1 MQDFYKENKDLE
13 YKKFNEKIIST
24 KYEILG
30 IRVPILKKYVKSI
43 KKYIRTDRKY
53 YEDFLIEIYSLN
65 YIDDRKKVK
74 TIEELLDYFDN
85 WALVDFTISNLK
97 FKNLDILK
105 RFLDKIKNS
114 KKEFIIRYYIGNLM
128 RYYLDSSFDIVKRY
142 EDTSFYY
149 VDMMVAWYYQNYYF
163 KVDKETINKHLEEI
177 NNNIKKYTIRKI
189 KDSIRE
195 RKSK

>member
-1 MQDFYKENKDLE
+1 MKEFYLFNKDLE
-13 YKKFNEKIIST
+13 YKKFNERIIPT
-24 KYEILG
+24 KYEIVG

-65 YIDDRKKVK
+65 YTEDSEKVK
-74 TIEELLDYFDN
+74 TIEELLEYFDN

-128 RYYLDSSFDIVKRY
+128 KYYLDSSFDIVKTY
-142 EDTSFYY
+142 ENTKFYY

-163 KVDKETINKHLEEI
+163 KVDKEKINKHLEEI

-195 RKSK
+195 RK

>member
-1 MQDFYKENKDLE
+1 MKEFYLFNKDLE
-13 YKKFNEKIIST
+13 YKKFNERIIPT
-24 KYEILG
+24 KYEIVG

-65 YIDDRKKVK
+65 YIEDSEKVK
-74 TIEELLDYFDN
+74 TIEELLEYFDN
-85 WALVDFTISNLK
+85 WALVDLTISNLK

-128 RYYLDSSFDIVKRY
+128 KYYLDSSFDIVKRY
-142 EDTSFYY
+142 EDTNFYY

-195 RKSK
+195 KK

>member
-1 MQDFYKENKDLE
+1 MENFYKENKDLE
-13 YKKFNEKIIST
+13 YKKFNERIIPT

-65 YIDDRKKVK
+65 YTEDIKK
-74 TIEELLDYFDN
+74 IEILEELLEYFDN

-128 RYYLDSSFDIVKRY
+128 KYYLDSSFDIVKRY

-163 KVDKETINKHLEEI
+163 KVDKEKINNHLEEI

-195 RKSK
+195 KK

>member
-1 MQDFYKENKDLE
+1 MKEFYLFNKDLE
-13 YKKFNEKIIST
+13 YKKFNERIIPT
-24 KYEILG
+24 KYEIVG

-65 YIDDRKKVK
+65 YIEDSEKVK
-74 TIEELLDYFDN
+74 TIEELLEYFDN

-128 RYYLDSSFDIVKRY
+128 KYYLDSSFDIVKRY
-142 EDTSFYY
+142 EDTNFYY

-163 KVDKETINKHLEEI
+163 KVDKEKINKHLEEI
-177 NNNIKKYTIRKI
+177 DNNIKKYTIRKI

-195 RKSK
+195 KK

>member
-13 YKKFNEKIIST
+13 YKKLNEKIIPT
-24 KYEILG
+24 KYEIIG
-30 IRVPILKKYVKSI
+30 IRIPILKKYVKSI

-65 YIDDRKKVK
+65 YIEDSEKVK
-74 TIEELLDYFDN
+74 TLEELLEYFDN

-97 FKNLDILK
+97 FKNLEFLK
-105 RFLDKIKNS
+105 EFLDKIKNS

-128 RYYLDSSFDIVKRY
+128 KYYLDSSFDIVKRY

-163 KVDKETINKHLEEI
+163 KVDKEKINKHLEEI

>member
-43 KKYIRTDRKY
+43 KKYLKTNRKY

-65 YIDDRKKVK
+65 YLDDRKKVK

-128 RYYLDSSFDIVKRY
+128 KYYLDSSFDIVKRY

-163 KVDKETINKHLEEI
+163 KVDKDKITKHLEEI

-195 RKSK
+195 RK

>member
-1 MQDFYKENKDLE
+1 MKEFYLFNKDLE
-13 YKKFNEKIIST
+13 YKKFNERIIPT
-24 KYEILG
+24 KYEIVG
-30 IRVPILKKYVKSI
+30 IRVPILKKYIKSI

-65 YIDDRKKVK
+65 YTEDIKK
-74 TIEELLDYFDN
+74 TEILEELLEYFDN
-85 WALVDFTISNLK
+85 WALVDLTISNLK

-128 RYYLDSSFDIVKRY
+128 KYYLDSSFDIVKTY
-142 EDTSFYY
+142 ENTKFYY

-195 RKSK
+195 KK

>member
-1 MQDFYKENKDLE
+1 MKEFYLFNKDLE
-13 YKKFNEKIIST
+13 YKKFNERIIPT
-24 KYEILG
+24 KYEIVG
-30 IRVPILKKYVKSI
+30 IRVPILKKYIKSI

-65 YIDDRKKVK
+65 YLEDRKKVK

-128 RYYLDSSFDIVKRY
+128 KYYLDSSFDIVKRY

-163 KVDKETINKHLEEI
+163 KVDKEKINKHLEEI
-177 NNNIKKYTIRKI
+177 NSNIKKYTIRKI

-195 RKSK
+195 KK

>member
-13 YKKFNEKIIST
+13 YKKLNEKIIPT
-24 KYEILG
+24 KYEIVG
-30 IRVPILKKYVKSI
+30 IRIPIIKKYVKSI

-65 YIDDRKKVK
+65 YLDDRKKVK

-128 RYYLDSSFDIVKRY
+128 KYYLDSSFDIVKRY
-142 EDTSFYY
+142 EGTSFYY

>member
-1 MQDFYKENKDLE
+1 MKEFYLFNKDLE
-13 YKKFNEKIIST
+13 YKKFNERIIPT
-24 KYEILG
+24 KYEIVG
-30 IRVPILKKYVKSI
+30 IRVPILKKYIKSI

-65 YIDDRKKVK
+65 YTEDIKK
-74 TIEELLDYFDN
+74 TEILEELLEYFDN

-128 RYYLDSSFDIVKRY
+128 KYYLDTSFDIVKTY
-142 EDTSFYY
+142 ENTKFYY

-163 KVDKETINKHLEEI
+163 KVDKEKINKHLEEI
-177 NNNIKKYTIRKI
+177 NSNIKKYTIRKI
-189 KDSIRE
+189 KDSIME
-195 RKSK
+195 RK

>member
-1 MQDFYKENKDLE
+1 MKEFYLFNKDLE
-13 YKKFNEKIIST
+13 YKKFNERIIPT
-24 KYEILG
+24 KYEIVG

-65 YIDDRKKVK
+65 YTEDIKKAE
-74 TIEELLDYFDN
+74 ILEELLEYFDN

-128 RYYLDSSFDIVKRY
+128 KYYLDSSFDIVKTY
-142 EDTSFYY
+142 ENTKFYY

-163 KVDKETINKHLEEI
+163 KVDKDKINKHLEEI

-195 RKSK
+195 KK

>member
-30 IRVPILKKYVKSI
+30 IRVPTLKKYVKSI

-65 YIDDRKKVK
+65 YTEDIKK
-74 TIEELLDYFDN
+74 IEILEKLLEYFDN

-128 RYYLDSSFDIVKRY
+128 KYYLNSSFDIVKRY
-142 EDTSFYY
+142 ENTSFYY

-195 RKSK
+195 RKKR

>member
-1 MQDFYKENKDLE
+1 MKEFYLFNKDLE
-13 YKKFNEKIIST
+13 YKKFNERIIPT
-24 KYEILG
+24 KYEIVG

-65 YIDDRKKVK
+65 YIEDSEKVK
-74 TIEELLDYFDN
+74 TIEELLEYFDN
-85 WALVDFTISNLK
+85 WALVDLTISNLK

-128 RYYLDSSFDIVKRY
+128 KYYLDTSFDIVKTY
-142 EDTSFYY
+142 ENTKFYY

-195 RKSK
+195 KK

>member
-1 MQDFYKENKDLE
+1 MKEFYLFNKDLE
-13 YKKFNEKIIST
+13 YKKFNERIIPT
-24 KYEILG
+24 KYEIVG

-65 YIDDRKKVK
+65 YTEDIKKAE
-74 TIEELLDYFDN
+74 ILEELLEYFDN

-128 RYYLDSSFDIVKRY
+128 KYYLDSSFDIVKTY
-142 EDTSFYY
+142 ENTKFYY

-163 KVDKETINKHLEEI
+163 KVDKEKINKHLEEI
-177 NNNIKKYTIRKI
+177 NSNIKKYTIRKI

-195 RKSK
+195 KK

>member
-1 MQDFYKENKDLE
+1 MKEFYLFNKDLE
-13 YKKFNEKIIST
+13 YKKFNERIIPT
-24 KYEILG
+24 KYEIVG
-30 IRVPILKKYVKSI
+30 IRVPILKKYIKSI

-65 YIDDRKKVK
+65 YTEDIKK
-74 TIEELLDYFDN
+74 TEILEELLEYFDN

-128 RYYLDSSFDIVKRY
+128 KYYLDTSFDIVKTY
-142 EDTSFYY
+142 ENTKFYY

-163 KVDKETINKHLEEI
+163 KVDKEKINKHLEEI

-195 RKSK
+195 KK

>member
-13 YKKFNEKIIST
+13 YKKLNEKIIPT
-24 KYEILG
+24 KYEIIG

-65 YIDDRKKVK
+65 YIEDSEKVK
-74 TIEELLDYFDN
+74 TLEELLEYFDN

-97 FKNLDILK
+97 FKDLEVLK
-105 RFLDKIKNS
+105 NFLDKIKNS

-128 RYYLDSSFDIVKRY
+128 KYYLDSSFDIVKRY

-163 KVDKETINKHLEEI
+163 KVDKEKVNKHLEEI

>member
-43 KKYIRTDRKY
+43 KKYLKTNRKY

-65 YIDDRKKVK
+65 YLDDRKKVK

-128 RYYLDSSFDIVKRY
+128 KYYLDSSFDIVKRY

-163 KVDKETINKHLEEI
+163 KVDKEKVNKHLEEI
-177 NNNIKKYTIRKI
+177 DNNIKNYTIRKI

-195 RKSK
+195 RK

>member
-30 IRVPILKKYVKSI
+30 IRVPTLKKYVKSI
-43 KKYIRTDRKY
+43 KKYIRTNRKY

-65 YIDDRKKVK
+65 YLDDRKKVK

-128 RYYLDSSFDIVKRY
+128 KYYLDSSFDIVKRY
-142 EDTSFYY
+142 EGTSFYY

>member
-1 MQDFYKENKDLE
+1 MKEFYLFNKDLE
-13 YKKFNEKIIST
+13 YKKFNERIIPT
-24 KYEILG
+24 KYEIVG

-65 YIDDRKKVK
+65 YIEDSEKVK
-74 TIEELLDYFDN
+74 TIEELLEYFDN

-128 RYYLDSSFDIVKRY
+128 KYYLDSSFDIVKRY
-142 EDTSFYY
+142 EDTNFYY

-163 KVDKETINKHLEEI
+163 KVDKEKINKHLEEI
-177 NNNIKKYTIRKI
+177 DNNIKNYTIRKI

-195 RKSK
+195 RK

>member
-1 MQDFYKENKDLE
+1 MKEFYLFNKDLE
-13 YKKFNEKIIST
+13 YKKFNERIIPT
-24 KYEILG
+24 KYEIVG

-65 YIDDRKKVK
+65 YTEDSEKVK
-74 TIEELLDYFDN
+74 TIEELLEYFDN

-128 RYYLDSSFDIVKRY
+128 KYYLDSSFDIVKTY
-142 EDTSFYY
+142 ENTKFYY

-163 KVDKETINKHLEEI
+163 KVDKEKINKHLEEI

-195 RKSK
+195 KK

>member
-1 MQDFYKENKDLE
+1 MKEFYLFNKDLE
-13 YKKFNEKIIST
+13 YKKFNERIIPT
-24 KYEILG
+24 KYEIVG
-30 IRVPILKKYVKSI
+30 IRVP
-43 KKYIRTDRKY
+43 
-53 YEDFLIEIYSLN
+53 
-65 YIDDRKKVK
+65 
-74 TIEELLDYFDN
+74 
-85 WALVDFTISNLK
+85 
-97 FKNLDILK
+97 ILK

-128 RYYLDSSFDIVKRY
+128 KYYLDSSFDIVKTY
-142 EDTSFYY
+142 ENTKFYY

-195 RKSK
+195 KK

>member
-13 YKKFNEKIIST
+13 YKKLNEKIIPT
-24 KYEILG
+24 KYEIIG

-65 YIDDRKKVK
+65 YLDDRKKVK
-74 TIEELLDYFDN
+74 TMEELLDYFDN

-97 FKNLDILK
+97 FKDLEVLK
-105 RFLDKIKNS
+105 NFLDKIKNS

-128 RYYLDSSFDIVKRY
+128 KYYLDSSFDIVKRY

-149 VDMMVAWYYQNYYF
+149 VDMMVSWYYQNYYF
-163 KVDKETINKHLEEI
+163 KVDKEKVNKHLEEI
-177 NNNIKKYTIRKI
+177 DNNIKNYTIRKI

-195 RKSK
+195 RK

>member
-13 YKKFNEKIIST
+13 YKKLNEKIIPT
-24 KYEILG
+24 KYEIIG

-65 YIDDRKKVK
+65 YIEDSEKVK
-74 TIEELLDYFDN
+74 TLEELLEYFDN

-97 FKNLDILK
+97 FKDLEVLK
-105 RFLDKIKNS
+105 NFLDKIKNS
-114 KKEFIIRYYIGNLM
+114 KKEFIGNLM
-128 RYYLDSSFDIVKRY
+128 KYYLDSSFDIVKRY

-149 VDMMVAWYYQNYYF
+149 VDMMVSWYYQNYYF

-177 NNNIKKYTIRKI
+177 NNNIKNYTIRKI

-195 RKSK
+195 RK

>member
-1 MQDFYKENKDLE
+1 MKEFYLFNKDLE
-13 YKKFNEKIIST
+13 YKKFNERIIPT
-24 KYEILG
+24 KYEIVG

-65 YIDDRKKVK
+65 YTEDIKK
-74 TIEELLDYFDN
+74 TEILEELLEYFDN

-128 RYYLDSSFDIVKRY
+128 KYYLDTSFDIVKTY
-142 EDTSFYY
+142 ENTKFYY

-163 KVDKETINKHLEEI
+163 KVDKEKINKHLEEI
-177 NNNIKKYTIRKI
+177 NSNIKKYTIRKI

-195 RKSK
+195 KK

>member
-30 IRVPILKKYVKSI
+30 IRVPTLKKYVKSI
-43 KKYIRTDRKY
+43 KKYIRTNRKY

-65 YIDDRKKVK
+65 YIEDRKKVEI
-74 TIEELLDYFDN
+74 IEELLEYFDN

-128 RYYLDSSFDIVKRY
+128 KYYLNSSFDIVKRY

-149 VDMMVAWYYQNYYF
+149 VDMMVSWYYQNYYF

>member
-1 MQDFYKENKDLE
+1 MKEFYLFNKDLE
-13 YKKFNEKIIST
+13 YKKFNERIIPT
-24 KYEILG
+24 KYEIVG
-30 IRVPILKKYVKSI
+30 IRVPILKKYIKSI

-65 YIDDRKKVK
+65 YTEDIKK
-74 TIEELLDYFDN
+74 TEILEELLEYFDN

-128 RYYLDSSFDIVKRY
+128 KYYLDSSFDIVKTY
-142 EDTSFYY
+142 ENTKFYY

-163 KVDKETINKHLEEI
+163 KVDKEKINKHLEEI

-195 RKSK
+195 KK

>member
-1 MQDFYKENKDLE
+1 MKEFYLLNKDLE
-13 YKKFNEKIIST
+13 YKKFNERIIPT
-24 KYEILG
+24 KYEIVG
-30 IRVPILKKYVKSI
+30 IRIPILKKYVKSI

-65 YIDDRKKVK
+65 YIEDSEKVK
-74 TIEELLDYFDN
+74 TLEELLDYFDN

-128 RYYLDSSFDIVKRY
+128 KYYLDSSFDIVKRY

-163 KVDKETINKHLEEI
+163 KVDKEKINKHLEEI

-195 RKSK
+195 RK

>member
-13 YKKFNEKIIST
+13 YKKLNEKIIPT
-24 KYEILG
+24 KYEIVG
-30 IRVPILKKYVKSI
+30 IRIPIIKKYVKSI

-65 YIDDRKKVK
+65 YLDDRKKVK

-128 RYYLDSSFDIVKRY
+128 KYYLDSSFDIVKRY

-149 VDMMVAWYYQNYYF
+149 VDMMVSWYYQNYYF

>member
-1 MQDFYKENKDLE
+1 MKEFYLFNKDLE
-13 YKKFNEKIIST
+13 YKKFNERIIPT
-24 KYEILG
+24 KYEIVG

-65 YIDDRKKVK
+65 YTEDSEKVK
-74 TIEELLDYFDN
+74 TIEELLEYFDN

-128 RYYLDSSFDIVKRY
+128 KYYLDSSFDIVKTY
-142 EDTSFYY
+142 E
-149 VDMMVAWYYQNYYF
+149 
-163 KVDKETINKHLEEI
+163 
-177 NNNIKKYTIRKI
+177 NNNFDNTTLPSYLHNKI
-189 KDSIRE
+189 
-195 RKSK
+195 

>member
-1 MQDFYKENKDLE
+1 MKEFYLFNKDLE
-13 YKKFNEKIIST
+13 YKKFNERIIPT
-24 KYEILG
+24 KYEIVG

-65 YIDDRKKVK
+65 YTEDIKK
-74 TIEELLDYFDN
+74 TEILEELLEYFDN

-128 RYYLDSSFDIVKRY
+128 KYYLDSSFDIVKTY
-142 EDTSFYY
+142 ENTKFYY

-163 KVDKETINKHLEEI
+163 KVDKEKINKHLEEI
-177 NNNIKKYTIRKI
+177 DNNIKKYTIRKI

-195 RKSK
+195 KK

>member
-13 YKKFNEKIIST
+13 YKKLNEKIIPT
-24 KYEILG
+24 KYEIIG
-30 IRVPILKKYVKSI
+30 IRVPILKKYVKYI

-65 YIDDRKKVK
+65 YIEDSEKVK
-74 TIEELLDYFDN
+74 TLEELLEYFDN

-128 RYYLDSSFDIVKRY
+128 KYYLDSSFDIVKRY